1 MLQSLTSVHISRTG
15 VLQAAQPATAIEK
28 VIVKNIISNKW
39 YTSNSTKMCLIPCG
53 ERYRDVEKRVCVPIR
68 GPIRAVENR
77 TQEAKKNGELGSGVR
92 AAGRANP
99 ADDGAR
105 GRRTPSAHR
114 AGGGEGQPRSRC
126 EQRECIAIEANVFTL
141 TLFTEEVNSKSKQA
155 GVEMFTSDS
164 SGMNI

>member
-15 VLQAAQPATAIEK
+15 VLQAAQPATAIDK

-39 YTSNSTKMCLIPCG
+39 YTSNSTKMCLIPRG

-114 AGGGEGQPRSRC
+114 AGGRGAAAVS
-126 EQRECIAIEANVFTL
+126 L
-141 TLFTEEVNSKSKQA
+141 
-155 GVEMFTSDS
+155 
-164 SGMNI
+164 